1 MSSSAPPGGRRR
13 KFRVS
18 SPLSTYWRSHRGSEH
33 ARWTNKITH
42 SAGACRNSPRRRR
55 GRKFRY
61 TQAFQGYIRLG
72 IWLLSG
78 TGSERTDT
86 NDTGGLGTQ
95 GFLDL
100 VTSLCIAISFENLRV
115 LRQYGYQTQARI
127 WKDPSKRQSLLFFI
141 LPFSW
146 PKYIARGM
154 GSFPLGNLRQ
164 NARFT

>member
-1 MSSSAPPGGRRR
+1 MSSSAPPGGGRR

-18 SPLSTYWRSHRGSEH
+18 SLLSTYWRSHRGSEH

-42 SAGACRNSPRRRR
+42 PAGACRNSPRRRR

-61 TQAFQGYIRLG
+61 TQAFQGYIWLG
-72 IWLLSG
+72 IWLLLG
-78 TGSERTDT
+78 IGSERA
-86 NDTGGLGTQ
+86 NDIGGLGTQ

-100 VTSLCIAISFENLRV
+100 VASLGIAISFENLRV
-115 LRQYGYQTQARI
+115 LRQYGYQTQART

-146 PKYIARGM
+146 PKYIARSM

-164 NARFT
+164 NARFS